1 MCSPTE
7 SIGIQRPENCLFKK
21 ILRKLNVTA
30 LVFFLAIMPLTAC
43 EEAEIVLTTEFE
55 EGELMRINTLSCY
68 MPEMMLYLI
77 NQQNEYEAVY
87 GSEIWEKT
95 LAGEKLSDSIKDLVL
110 AKIAQVK
117 VMNLMAVDYGIEL
130 TPEENEA
137 IKESAEK
144 YYKSLTKREIAYTG
158 ATVETVATIYKE
170 YVTALKVY
178 DYIIRDINP
187 EISDDEARTIMV
199 EQILIKTY
207 ALDGNGKRVE
217 YSDRAKD
224 EAYRLASEIRE
235 KAVNEEEPVDFEVLA
250 AEYNEGD
257 AITYSFGRG
266 EMAEAFEEAAFNLDN
281 GEISEI
287 VETEYGYH
295 IIKCVSTFDIEQTQA
310 NKVAILKERKDKVF
324 EETYNGYLPGL
335 KKNLNKSLYES
346 IEVISDEGLRTS
358 DMFSEEYVGGL

>member
-1 MCSPTE
+1 ME
-7 SIGIQRPENCLFKK
+7 SIGIPEPENCLFNK
-21 ILRKLNVTA
+21 IFRKLNILA
-30 LVFFLAIMPLTAC
+30 LIFLLTLMPLAAC

-77 NQQNEYEAVY
+77 NQQNEYETVY

-95 LAGEKLSDSIKDLVL
+95 IDGEKLSDSIKDLVL
-110 AKIAQVK
+110 AKVAQVK
-117 VMNLMAVDYGIEL
+117 VMNLMAADYGIEL
-130 TPEENEA
+130 TQEENDA

-144 YYKSLTKREIAYTG
+144 YYGSLTKKEIEYTD
-158 ATVETVATIYKE
+158 ATVSTVETIYKE

-217 YSDRAKD
+217 YSDRAKKAAF
-224 EAYRLASEIRE
+224 ELASDIRE
-235 KAVNEEEPVDFEVLA
+235 KAVNEEDPIDFEVLA
-250 AEYNEGD
+250 AEYNEGE
-257 AITYSFGRG
+257 ATTYSFGRG

-281 GEISEI
+281 GEVSEV

-346 IEVISDEGLRTS
+346 IEVVSDEGLRTS

>member
-1 MCSPTE
+1 ME
-7 SIGIQRPENCLFKK
+7 SIGIPEPENCLFNK
-21 ILRKLNVTA
+21 IFRKLNILA
-30 LVFFLAIMPLTAC
+30 LIFLLTLTPLAAC
-43 EEAEIVLTTEFE
+43 EEAEIVLTTEFQ

-77 NQQNEYEAVY
+77 NQQNEYETVY

-95 LAGEKLSDSIKDLVL
+95 LDGEKLSDSIKDLVL
-110 AKIAQVK
+110 AKVAQVK
-117 VMNLMAVDYGIEL
+117 VMNLMAADYGIEL
-130 TPEENEA
+130 TQEENDA

-144 YYKSLTKREIAYTG
+144 YYGSLTKKEIEYTG
-158 ATVETVATIYKE
+158 ATVSTVETIYKE

-217 YSDRAKD
+217 YSDRAKKAAF
-224 EAYRLASEIRE
+224 ELASDIRE
-235 KAVNEEEPVDFEVLA
+235 KAVNEEDPIDFEVLA
-250 AEYNEGD
+250 AEYNEGE
-257 AITYSFGRG
+257 ATTYSFGRG

-281 GEISEI
+281 GEVSEV

-346 IEVISDEGLRTS
+346 IEVVSDEGLRTS